1 MKPFESLTH
10 RGQLLRL
17 RRMAESVLSEYPC
30 IGKDMKPL
38 VHLEHTTFRVEGAG
52 GERSVLRINRPNNRS
67 EAEIRSEAIW
77 LAALSKD
84 TELTVPEPVLNRA
97 GDLVTKVQVEGV
109 PEERC
114 CVLFKWVDG
123 QFYRKR
129 ISPVALERVGRLT
142 AMLHEHALAFE
153 PPAHFTRPNV
163 QWGSEEEPGEMERL
177 VDKGLSNGAAIIE
190 PQDLATFTIA
200 RHRLQSAMQEVGYD
214 ADRFGLIH
222 ADLHHGNCLFEGDGV
237 NVIDFDD
244 CGWGHFVYDLA
255 VTQWYL
261 QGQPDFPELCEAQLE
276 GYRQVRE
283 LPEEQAAL
291 IPTFRAARTLL
302 MAAYMAGRSDN
313 PRLRDMAPKFVAR
326 CALALRDFVAEPEAS

>member
-10 RGQLLRL
+10 RGQLRRL
-17 RRMAESVLSEYPC
+17 RQMADKALSEYPL
-30 IGKDMKPL
+30 IVKEFKPL
-38 VHLEHTTFRVEGAG
+38 AHLENTTFQVEGDDG
-52 GERSVLRINRPNNRS
+52 NRYVLRINRPNNRS

-77 LAALSKD
+77 LAAISED
-84 TELTVPEPVLNRA
+84 TELTVPEPVLNKA
-97 GDLVTKVQVEGV
+97 GDLVTRAQVEGV

-114 CVLFKWVDG
+114 CVLFKWVEG

-129 ISPVALERVGRLT
+129 ISPVALERVGRVT
-142 AMLHEHALAFE
+142 AKLHEHSLAFE
-153 PPAHFTRPNV
+153 PPAQFTRPNV
-163 QWGSEEEPGEMERL
+163 QWGSEEEPGEMEQL
-177 VDKGLSNGAAIIE
+177 VDKGLSEGAAIIE

-200 RHRLQSAMQEVGYD
+200 RHRLRSAMQEVGYD
-214 ADRFGLIH
+214 SQRFGLIH

-261 QGQPDFPELCEAQLE
+261 QGQSDFPELCAAQLE

-313 PRLRDMAPKFVAR
+313 PKLRDMAPKFVAR
-326 CALALRDFVAEPEAS
+326 CAMALRDFVAEPEIS